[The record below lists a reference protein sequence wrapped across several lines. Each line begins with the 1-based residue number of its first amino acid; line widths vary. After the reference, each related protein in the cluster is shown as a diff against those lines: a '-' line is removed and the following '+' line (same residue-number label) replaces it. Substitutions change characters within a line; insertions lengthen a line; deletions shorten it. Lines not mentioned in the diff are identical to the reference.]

1 MRNFTKRLP
10 PWVWLVLV
18 IGSHGASSIAQDNVI
33 ELGLRD
39 ADLLLQQSNREIRLA
54 RRAFE
59 AAQASTIAA
68 GARPNPNLSLGVSG
82 INPQAGVGGGSLRE
96 KTIDSSLRLD
106 QVIERGDKREL
117 RIAAAHGS
125 EAAASQ
131 DYAEVLRQQRL
142 ALRSAYYELRFAQD
156 KSAVTQDTIVLFA
169 RTVAAAELRLKAG
182 DIAAA
187 DVSRLRVDA
196 LRAQNDARSA
206 EAERRRAQ
214 LALAYLIGAEDRA
227 ARLRA
232 VDAWPAPA
240 AVDAPGVTQDMIER
254 RPDVRAARSR
264 VDAAAGA
271 RAVARSLRTR
281 DLTVGVAYDHYP
293 IGGGLN
299 TNVFGTGNSYGVF
312 VSVPLFAGY
321 HYEGEIR
328 RAESDYG
335 AARDALEKARA
346 QARSE
351 LERAGSDLQA
361 AAERLARYDGSLL
374 AEAKKASDSAEYAYK
389 NGAIG
394 VMDLLDARRTLR
406 AIQVDALAARN
417 DYAKALSAWQA
428 GLAPQ
433 EAE

>member
-1 MRNFTKRLP
+1 
-10 PWVWLVLV
+10 
-18 IGSHGASSIAQDNVI
+18 
-33 ELGLRD
+33 
-39 ADLLLQQSNREIRLA
+39 
-54 RRAFE
+54 
-59 AAQASTIAA
+59 
-68 GARPNPNLSLGVSG
+68 
-82 INPQAGVGGGSLRE
+82 VG
-96 KTIDSSLRLD
+96 
-106 QVIERGDKREL
+106 
-117 RIAAAHGS
+117 
-125 EAAASQ
+125 
-131 DYAEVLRQQRL
+131 
-142 ALRSAYYELRFAQD
+142 
-156 KSAVTQDTIVLFA
+156 TQDTIVLFA
-169 RTVAAAELRLKAG
+169 RTVDAAELRLKAG

-293 IGGGLN
+293 VGSGFN
-299 TNVFGTGNSYGVF
+299 TNAFGTGNSYGVF
-312 VSVPLFAGY
+312 VSVPLFARY
-321 HYEGEIR
+321 RYEGEIR

-335 AARDALEKARA
+335 AAQDALEKARA